1 MPRAASLASTLSD
14 DRPAADGTA
23 RILSSP
29 SPSPSGVAASRVLGR
44 LRWATV
50 LIPVLL
56 IELTHVTVVS
66 GVEPFTG
73 ALAAHVLELVV
84 IAVGAFL
91 FSSAV
96 FAALGRMQGRIVLQ
110 NRELL
115 ALNAVSRAVSG
126 SLDQREVLSRALEN
140 VLRAMEA
147 DAGEIAVRVADGQRV
162 QSGADPALFGAL
174 APALAN
180 EPSGARPLA
189 EMGAAGDAALAAGF
203 RAVAWAP
210 LLVRQR
216 SLGTMTVLSRAPER
230 LLAEDAPRLL
240 DQIAAHVAL
249 AVEMSRLFVDVERR
263 SSEAEALYRVGLE
276 ISSLQDLPHILRS
289 VVDEAR
295 ELLAADMAILCLGRE
310 SGLTVAAHSGELPFP
325 QWSQDH
331 GGCPVRH
338 RGESVAHLNAVLR
351 VGEQSVGELCVL
363 AAAPRAFEPRQQR
376 VLAGLA
382 EMAAIA
388 IDNARLVE
396 RERYMAVLEE
406 RDRLAREMHDSLAQ
420 VLGYLQFKTRIAR
433 GALADGKS
441 EKALG
446 ELDEMEHLAG
456 EAYDDVREAILGLR
470 ELHPDRDLRAS
481 VGEYLEKFTRQS
493 GVRASLEVDEAAPLP
508 DVAPEAQVQLVR
520 VIQEA
525 LTNVRKHARAN
536 HVRVRFASESG
547 DLKIV
552 IEDDGCGFDPAV
564 VAQRAGQRFGVWT
577 MRERVELL
585 GGGFA
590 IDSAPG
596 RGTSVVVRLPVKVG
610 GE

>member
-1 MPRAASLASTLSD
+1 MSRAASLAPTLPD
-14 DRPAADGTA
+14 DRPTADGAT
-23 RILSSP
+23 RIQA

-44 LRWATV
+44 LKWATV

-56 IELTHVTVVS
+56 IELTHLTVVA
-66 GVEPFTG
+66 GIEPLTG
-73 ALAAHVLELVV
+73 ALAAHIIEVVV

-110 NRELL
+110 NRELS

-140 VLRAMEA
+140 VLRAMDAE
-147 DAGEIAVRVADGQRV
+147 AGEIAVRVAGGQRV
-162 QSGADPALFGAL
+162 QSGAESALFAGL
-174 APALAN
+174 GQELDDQ
-180 EPSGARPLA
+180 PSGARLLA
-189 EMGAAGDAALAAGF
+189 EMGSAGDAAVAAGF

-216 SLGTMTVLSRAPER
+216 SIGTMIILSRAPER
-230 LLAEDAPRLL
+230 LLTDDAPRLL
-240 DQIAAHVAL
+240 DQMAAHVAL

-276 ISSLQDLPHILRS
+276 ISSLQELPHILRS

-295 ELLAADMAILCLGRE
+295 ELLAADMAILCLADA
-310 SGLTVAAHSGELPFP
+310 SGLRVAAHSGELPLSH
-325 QWSQDH
+325 WSGDN
-331 GGCPVRH
+331 GGCPVRDAD
-338 RGESVAHLNAVLR
+338 GSVARLEAVLK
-351 VGEQSVGELCVL
+351 VGDQSVGELCVL
-363 AAAPRAFEPRQQR
+363 AAAPQAFEARQQR

-433 GALADGKS
+433 NALADGKP

-446 ELDEMEHLAG
+446 ELDEMEQLAG
-456 EAYDDVREAILGLR
+456 DAYDDVREAILGLR
-470 ELHPDRDLRAS
+470 ELHPDRELSTS
-481 VGEYLEKFTRQS
+481 VREYLEKFTRQS
-493 GVRASLEVDEAAPLP
+493 GVRASLEVEEGAQLP
-508 DVAPEAQVQLVR
+508 ELAPEAQVQLVR

-525 LTNVRKHARAN
+525 LTNVRKHARATQ
-536 HVRVRFASESG
+536 VRVRFGTENG
-547 DLKIV
+547 DMKIA
-552 IEDDGCGFDPAV
+552 IEDDGCGFDPEA

-585 GGGFA
+585 GGRFA

-596 RGTSVVVRLPVKVG
+596 RGTSVVVRLPVKG
-610 GE
+610 SGE